1 MSCVIQDEQRKKQAT
16 LFRMVEEYN
25 TADLGIGLAA
35 VKSFW
40 NSFSKA
46 DRQKLLT
53 VKISDLADRAKQ
65 ETKEQEE
72 RLELGKSPKI
82 ADLNLYFSHCLDTQ
96 HQCRVECCFQ
106 IDFFVHFKKS
116 MWTSDV
122 LRIVILACIAV
133 AEKI

>member
-16 LFRMVEEYN
+16 LFRMAEECN

-40 NSFSKA
+40 NSLSKA

-65 ETKEQEE
+65 ETKLQQE
-72 RLELGKSPKI
+72 RLELGESPRV
-82 ADLNLYFSHCLDTQ
+82 AGLNLYSSPCLGTQ
-96 HQCRVECCFQ
+96 HQGR
-106 IDFFVHFKKS
+106 
-116 MWTSDV
+116 
-122 LRIVILACIAV
+122 
-133 AEKI
+133 